1 MPRLEAHET
10 VLPASLQLF
19 GPFRLSGRDT
29 QPLALGRKARAI
41 LAYLVLVPGFTATR
55 EHLSALLWSD
65 RGPEQAR
72 ASLRQ
77 CIKELRALP
86 TAEPA
91 VHATRD
97 ALTLQRGAVAVDLHE
112 IRRAASQR
120 DLGALAERLEQVGGD
135 LLEDFMDLSPA
146 FDDWLMAERPRQ
158 HDILLA
164 DILEAVEDTGFAD
177 VKNAKAILRSLD
189 RLDPTNEAAVRLGLR
204 LDHAEGDSAA
214 LHRRYRLL
222 AERLDKDFGVPPS
235 DETRELYEALVA
247 GRVAAPPPPA
257 PAHAAAHTGAAPPA
271 SALAAREPRM
281 QLFSGEDMLPLV
293 MVSPLQTTG
302 SDGLLA
308 ALLDFCADDVRTSL
322 SRNRGLRVLAVDD
335 ADVTETIRRSQDALG
350 LYLLKWNA
358 RQVGPTLRVNLQ
370 LVNAASRVIVWSDTL
385 AFAEP
390 DDEMAEIIVEKAT
403 GAVGPAIDRDLD
415 AVLRQ
420 AFPGFDEERV
430 LYTRARLLIRR
441 IGTLEAVREAV
452 ELLERLIEQ
461 NPQHLGAR
469 LLLVRMYSTD
479 FWQQICGHDVALFR
493 RLSDEHLQ
501 AAAGI
506 EPTNCEVR
514 IRKGWSYLRHG
525 QTEQARLEFEAVLD
539 HLPRDADVVDM
550 CAFGLCHLGLYDVA
564 DRLMQRAFFLNPFPP
579 SDYHADYA
587 VLLALRGE
595 AERAE
600 EHFVLS
606 GETGLQYGAVRLANG
621 VAIRDGEARIAE
633 CRRQF
638 VEDFQRAWQPAHAP
652 LVADVLAWF
661 GDTMPLYPLDRRA
674 FVRQGLQAMLAPA
687 WPAPPGNGS

>member
-1 MPRLEAHET
+1 MPGLEARET

-19 GPFRLSGRDT
+19 GPFRLSGYDT

-86 TAEPA
+86 TAEPP

-97 ALTLQRGAVAVDLHE
+97 ALTLDRGAVAVDLHE

-120 DLGALAERLEQVGGD
+120 DLGALSVRLDQVGGD
-135 LLEDFMDLSPA
+135 LLEDFVDLSPA

-177 VKNAKAILRSLD
+177 VRNAKAILRSLD
-189 RLDPTNEAAVRLGLR
+189 RLDPTNEAAVRLGMR
-204 LDHAEGDSAA
+204 LDHAEGDSGA

-222 AERLDKDFGVPPS
+222 AERLDRDFGVPPS
-235 DETRELYEALVA
+235 DETKELYEALVA
-247 GRVAAPPPPA
+247 GRVAAPPIPA
-257 PAHAAAHTGAAPPA
+257 PAPGAAQENPPPPGAAAGA
-271 SALAAREPRM
+271 PRT
-281 QLFSGEDMLPLV
+281 QLVGGEDMLPLV
-293 MVSPLQTTG
+293 MVSPLQTTA

-335 ADVTETIRRSQDALG
+335 ADVAETIRRTQDALG

-358 RQVGPTLRVNLQ
+358 RQVGQALRINLQ
-370 LVNAASRVIVWSDTL
+370 LVNAGNRVIVWSDTL

-390 DDEMAEIIVEKAT
+390 DDDMVEIIVEKAT
-403 GAVGPAIDRDLD
+403 GAIGPAIDRDLD

-441 IGTLEAVREAV
+441 IGTLAAVREAV
-452 ELLERLIEQ
+452 ELLERLIEH

-479 FWQQICGHDVALFR
+479 FWQQICGHDVVLFR
-493 RLSDEHLQ
+493 RRSDEHLQ
-501 AAAGI
+501 AAAGGI

-525 QTEQARLEFEAVLD
+525 RTEQARLEFEAVLD

-550 CAFGLCHLGLYDVA
+550 CAFGLCHLGRYQDA

-600 EHFVLS
+600 EQFLLS

-621 VAIRDGEARIAE
+621 GAIRQGEDRVAQ

-638 VEDFQRAWQPAHAP
+638 VENFHRAWQPARPPA
-652 LVADVLAWF
+652 VSDVLAWF
-661 GDTMPLYPLDRRA
+661 GDTMPLYPIERRA
-674 FVRQGLQAMLAPA
+674 WIRQGLQAMLAPV
-687 WPAPPGNGS
+687 WPAPPDNGS

>member
-1 MPRLEAHET
+1 MPGLEARET

-19 GPFRLSGRDT
+19 GPFRLSGYDT

-86 TAEPA
+86 TAEPP

-97 ALTLQRGAVAVDLHE
+97 ALTLDRGAVAVDLHE

-120 DLGALAERLEQVGGD
+120 DLGALSVRLDQVGGD
-135 LLEDFMDLSPA
+135 LLEDFVDLSPA

-177 VKNAKAILRSLD
+177 VRNAKAILRSLD
-189 RLDPTNEAAVRLGLR
+189 RLDPTNEAAVRLGMR
-204 LDHAEGDSAA
+204 LDHAEGDSGA

-222 AERLDKDFGVPPS
+222 AERLDRDFGVPPS
-235 DETRELYEALVA
+235 DETKELYEALVA
-247 GRVAAPPPPA
+247 GRVAAPPIPA
-257 PAHAAAHTGAAPPA
+257 PAPGAAQENPPPPGAAAGA
-271 SALAAREPRM
+271 PRT
-281 QLFSGEDMLPLV
+281 QLVGGEDMLPLV
-293 MVSPLQTTG
+293 MVSPLQTTA

-335 ADVTETIRRSQDALG
+335 ADVAETIRRTQDALG

-358 RQVGPTLRVNLQ
+358 RQVGQALRINLQ
-370 LVNAASRVIVWSDTL
+370 LVNAGNRVIVWSDTL

-390 DDEMAEIIVEKAT
+390 DDDMVEIIVEKAT
-403 GAVGPAIDRDLD
+403 GAIGPAIDRDLD

-441 IGTLEAVREAV
+441 IGTLAAVREAV
-452 ELLERLIEQ
+452 ELLERLIEH

-479 FWQQICGHDVALFR
+479 FWQQICGHDVVLFR
-493 RLSDEHLQ
+493 RRSDEHLQ

-525 QTEQARLEFEAVLD
+525 RTEQARLEFEAVLD

-550 CAFGLCHLGLYDVA
+550 CAFGLCHLGRYQDA

-600 EHFVLS
+600 EQFLLS

-621 VAIRDGEARIAE
+621 GAIRQGEDRVAQ

-638 VEDFQRAWQPAHAP
+638 VENFHRAWQPARPPA
-652 LVADVLAWF
+652 VSDVLAWF
-661 GDTMPLYPLDRRA
+661 GDTMPLYPIERRA
-674 FVRQGLQAMLAPA
+674 WIRQGLQAMLAPV
-687 WPAPPGNGS
+687 WPAPPDNGS